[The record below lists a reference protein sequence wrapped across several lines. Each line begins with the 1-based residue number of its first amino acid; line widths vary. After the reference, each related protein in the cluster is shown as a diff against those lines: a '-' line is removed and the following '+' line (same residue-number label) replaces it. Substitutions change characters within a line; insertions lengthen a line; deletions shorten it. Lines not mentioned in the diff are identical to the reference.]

1 MKRLIAAALLLIEI
15 AASIWAMDFA
25 FSFMNEPSDIFFWGG
40 LGLLFLVG
48 AFWYYRFQVFRHRK
62 DKEKENE
69 RRIMRKAWLPKLP
82 SLAILLAAIFAAGCA
97 TRIRPG
103 NVGIKV
109 DLAGSQRGVEPLP
122 IRTGWV
128 FYNPAGSKVVWYPT
142 FVQTAK
148 WTHDLNEGK
157 PMNEELSF
165 NTLQGLTVYGDISLS
180 YHLDPAK
187 VPAFYV
193 KFRSDDIDQFT
204 HGFLRNVARDS
215 MNRVAATTRWRIMGE
230 KKPEMEQR
238 SREELRS
245 EVKDI
250 GVVIER
256 FGFIGSPRPPEA
268 WSPPSTP
275 PSGRS
280 SRSRSKTNCSDPRR
294 TPPSRSPPPKDRP
307 VAIAIAQGEAESNRL
322 RAASISPQII
332 EWQKLAVTDRWI
344 SRWNGS
350 MPQVEAGGQMPGM
363 LLNVNP
369 QK

>member
-1 MKRLIAAALLLIEI
+1 M
-15 AASIWAMDFA
+15 
-25 FSFMNEPSDIFFWGG
+25 
-40 LGLLFLVG
+40 
-48 AFWYYRFQVFRHRK
+48 
-62 DKEKENE
+62 
-69 RRIMRKAWLPKLP
+69 
-82 SLAILLAAIFAAGCA
+82 AAIFAAGCA
-97 TRIRPG
+97 TRIGPG

-109 DLAGSQRGVEPLP
+109 DLAGSQRGVEDLP

-128 FYNPAGSKVVWYPT
+128 FYNPAGSKVVEYPT

-148 WTHDLNEGK
+148 WTHDLNEGR
-157 PMNEELSF
+157 PVNEELSF

-215 MNRVAATTRWRIMGE
+215 MNRVAANYTVEEIMGE

-238 SREELRS
+238 SREELQS

-250 GVVIER
+250 GVVIEQ
-256 FGFIGSPRPPEA
+256 FGFIGSPRPPE
-268 WSPPSTP
+268 SV
-275 PSGRS
+275 
-280 SRSRSKTNCSDPRR
+280 
-294 TPPSRSPPPKDRP
+294 
-307 VAIAIAQGEAESNRL
+307 VAAINAAQQAKYIAQQKQNELLQSQADAAKQVAAAEGQAKSQIAIAQGEAESNRL

-344 SRWNGS
+344 ERWNGS
-350 MPQVEAGGQMPGM
+350 MPQVEAGGQIPGM

>member
-1 MKRLIAAALLLIEI
+1 
-15 AASIWAMDFA
+15 
-25 FSFMNEPSDIFFWGG
+25 
-40 LGLLFLVG
+40 
-48 AFWYYRFQVFRHRK
+48 
-62 DKEKENE
+62 
-69 RRIMRKAWLPKLP
+69 MRKAWLPKLP
-82 SLAILLAAIFAAGCA
+82 SLAILLAAIFPAGCA
-97 TRIRPG
+97 TRIGPG

-109 DLAGSQRGVEPLP
+109 DLAGSQRGVEDLP

-128 FYNPAGSKVVWYPT
+128 FYNPAGSKVVEYPT

-148 WTHDLNEGK
+148 WTHDLNEGR
-157 PMNEELSF
+157 PINEELSF

-215 MNRVAATTRWRIMGE
+215 MNRVAANYTVEEIMGE

-238 SREELRS
+238 SREELQS

-250 GVVIER
+250 GVVIEQ
-256 FGFIGSPRPPEA
+256 FGFIGSPRPPE
-268 WSPPSTP
+268 SV
-275 PSGRS
+275 
-280 SRSRSKTNCSDPRR
+280 
-294 TPPSRSPPPKDRP
+294 
-307 VAIAIAQGEAESNRL
+307 VAAINAAQQAKYIAQQKQNELLQSQADAAKQVAAAEGQAKSQIAIAQGEAESNRL

-344 SRWNGS
+344 ERWNGS
-350 MPQVEAGGQMPGM
+350 MPQVEAGGQIPGM

>member
-1 MKRLIAAALLLIEI
+1 
-15 AASIWAMDFA
+15 
-25 FSFMNEPSDIFFWGG
+25 
-40 LGLLFLVG
+40 
-48 AFWYYRFQVFRHRK
+48 
-62 DKEKENE
+62 
-69 RRIMRKAWLPKLP
+69 MRKAWLPKLP
-82 SLAILLAAIFAAGCA
+82 SFAILLAAIFAAGCA
-97 TRIRPG
+97 TRIGPG

-109 DLAGSQRGVEPLP
+109 DLAGSQRGVEDLP

-128 FYNPAGSKVVWYPT
+128 FYNPAGSKVVEYPT

-148 WTHDLNEGK
+148 WTHDLNEGR
-157 PMNEELSF
+157 PINEELSF

-215 MNRVAATTRWRIMGE
+215 MNRVAANYTVEEIMGE

-238 SREELRS
+238 SREELQS

-250 GVVIER
+250 GVVIEQ
-256 FGFIGSPRPPEA
+256 FGFIGSPRPPE
-268 WSPPSTP
+268 SV
-275 PSGRS
+275 
-280 SRSRSKTNCSDPRR
+280 
-294 TPPSRSPPPKDRP
+294 
-307 VAIAIAQGEAESNRL
+307 VAAINAAQQAKYIAQQKQNELLQSQADAAKQVAAAEGQAKSQIAIAQGEAESNRL

-344 SRWNGS
+344 ARWNGS
-350 MPQVEAGGQMPGM
+350 MPQVEAGGQLPGM
-363 LLNVNP
+363 LLNVSP